1 MELLKVGEL
10 ARRTGLTVRTL
21 HHYDEIGLLTPT
33 RRTEAGYRLYDADD
47 VERLARIL
55 ALRGLG
61 LSLDE
66 VRSCLD
72 DPELSLGRVIA
83 LRIGRLREEIEER
96 TRLLRSLEAL
106 EPDAPDGPGAPTGTR
121 DRVDRLIETVERMT
135 MFEKYFTEDQLET
148 LERRREMLGEE
159 RIREAEAEWPKL
171 IAEVRSARERGV
183 DPESEEARE
192 LARRWQALVDEFT
205 GGDPEIAASV
215 RRMYSGEPAT
225 REEMGVDGDVTEFI
239 ARAKGADGG
248 DAPKEG

>member
-21 HHYDEIGLLTPT
+21 HHYDEIGLLTPA
-33 RRTEAGYRLYDADD
+33 RRTGAGYRLYDADD
-47 VERLARIL
+47 VERLTRIL

-83 LRIGRLREEIEER
+83 LRIERLREEIAAR
-96 TRLLRSLEAL
+96 TRLLRALEAL
-106 EPDAPDGPGAPTGTR
+106 HPEVPDAPADENPE
-121 DRVDRLIETVERMT
+121 DRVDRLIETMETMT
-135 MFEKYFTEDQLET
+135 MFEKYFTKEQLET
-148 LERRREMLGEE
+148 LERRRETLGEE
-159 RIREAEAEWPKL
+159 RIREVEAEWPEL
-171 IAEVRSARERGV
+171 IAEVRAARQRGV

-192 LARRWQALVDEFT
+192 LARRWQALVEEFT

-215 RRMYSGEPAT
+215 RRMYSGEPAA
-225 REEMGVDGDVTEFI
+225 RERTGVDGDVTEYI
-239 ARAKGADGG
+239 ARARSAGAAGSG
-248 DAPKEG
+248 EGS